1 MGGVLVV
8 LCGGP
13 ADGRTVE
20 IDHPPPEELEI
31 EIVQTLQF
39 RLAESLGGSRP
50 VVSRHFSSGIERHLY
65 RFLQRDLPVVEWL
78 GRVRE

>member
-1 MGGVLVV
+1 M

-50 VVSRHFSSGIERHLY
+50 VVSRHLTSGIERHRY
-65 RFLQRDLPVVEWL
+65 RFLQREPAVVEWL
-78 GRVRE
+78 ERVQE

>member
-1 MGGVLVV
+1 MGGMLVV

-20 IDHPPPEELEI
+20 IDHPLPKELEI
-31 EIVQTLQF
+31 EIVRTLQF
-39 RLAESLGGSRP
+39 RLAESVGGSRP
-50 VVSRHFSSGIERHLY
+50 VVSRHLSSGIERHRY

-78 GRVRE
+78 GRVQE